1 MKCIAVDETAATVS
15 RSSALQIEPAG
26 TDRRVRRQ
34 NHECAS
40 ALIWFALRRAL
51 RKAFVV
57 GDQLVQQSLFL
68 RINYV
73 VSDRAPFLCGFAPEG
88 RVHDDL

>member
-1 MKCIAVDETAATVS
+1 M
-15 RSSALQIEPAG
+15 ALRIEPVG

-57 GDQLVQQSLFL
+57 GDQREQQSLFL
-68 RINYV
+68 RINCV
-73 VSDRAPFLCGFAPEG
+73 VSDRAPFSARSRQKAAFMTTFNIQAP
-88 RVHDDL
+88 RKPRDPDIR